1 MTVVKKNIFVSSDL
15 SRFEILSDF
24 MICQSR
30 FPDSTFEVT
39 GHSSKRMESDGVW
52 ERVTRAAI
60 NQADVLVVM
69 LGPKTRYSMR
79 VEKEVAMARDLSKAT
94 VQIIGYSDG
103 SPDWGLIDAG
113 PIYRW
118 DWDTIK
124 EVLA

>member
-24 MICQSR
+24 MIGQLR

-39 GHSSKRMESDGVW
+39 SHSIKGTEPDGW
-52 ERVTRAAI
+52 ERVTRVAI
-60 NQADVLVVM
+60 NEADMLVVIF
-69 LGPKTRYSMR
+69 GPKTRYSMR

-103 SPDWGLIDAG
+103 SPDLGLINAG

-118 DWDTIK
+118 NRDTIK